1 MQPVIFKLSVP
12 CSIRRCRFHGVV
24 SGLVF
29 GLLGMVLV
37 GGLAG
42 CESGKLFPDELPRSP
57 YSRYEALRGGEAPM
71 YERDE
76 FNQERPAIRARLTPQ
91 DAR

>member
-1 MQPVIFKLSVP
+1 MPIMQSASLKLSMPVLIYP
-12 CSIRRCRFHGVV
+12 TRFPNVV
-24 SGLVF
+24 L
-29 GLLGMVLV
+29 GLLGMALV

-42 CESGKLFPDELPRSP
+42 CESRKLFPDELPRSP